1 MILSLL
7 KQKKIGQSQFV
18 VLKFLLLISRSR
30 VCMITVSVGTPST
43 SLEIKK
49 KYWSFIWSTF
59 FFFFFWLTVNCTST
73 GNKAKH
79 YQLACYCSKFGREP
93 ATWSVAEALA
103 LREAEGTGLVQ
114 PQEETS
120 GWLGISPFNAYKEWY
135 VVGGWETMGS
145 NGNEWFRLHSKIVFF
160 MITTVLHWN
169 RFPS

>member
-1 MILSLL
+1 M
-7 KQKKIGQSQFV
+7 
-18 VLKFLLLISRSR
+18 VLKFLLLISMSR

-43 SLEIKK
+43 SLEIQKNIAVL
-49 KYWSFIWSTF
+49 FGVP
-59 FFFFFWLTVNCTST
+59 FFFFWLTVNCTST

-79 YQLACYCSKFGREP
+79 YQLACYCSKIGRGP
-93 ATWSVAEALA
+93 ATWLVAEALA

-135 VVGGWETMGS
+135 AVGGWETMGS
-145 NGNEWFRLHSKIVFF
+145 NRNEWFRLHSKIKFF

>member
-49 KYWSFIWSTF
+49 KYWSFIWST
-59 FFFFFWLTVNCTST
+59 FFFFWLTVNCTST